1 MGKLGFFLK
10 RMLPVVLAVVLIL
23 IHLMVYRTEN
33 LREAEENSRELLS
46 EATRRKADF
55 LSEKMNGYRTLV
67 SSLAF
72 AYSQELSSEG
82 KMLEALEEIEQN
94 TSFDYIRF
102 LNTEGISHTSSGA
115 EADCSDRSY
124 YIRGMKGETGIC
136 DVQNSRLNGESM
148 MGFFAPVYN
157 DGEISGVF
165 IGFISQ
171 KNLASFLEGTIFS
184 FNVEVSVISPE
195 GIVVGTSNPEV
206 LNMDI
211 VELSKNDSF
220 PSSGQIPLGEVYDVS
235 TSYRNGSH
243 VAFVSRLEGGG
254 YYVLMAFPLDFVKEI
269 ALRSGSSG
277 NNLFIALMA
286 IFFIY
291 VAYTLIYFAFSTRN
305 NMRERRLIVDGILDN
320 DDLVLLIDK
329 MDGVEVI
336 KPSSSF
342 SSLNASLGVVVP
354 ISSLISFFSREY
366 GGEERDFMMLF
377 YSHLDKVRKNRNSSQ
392 QFVEEFFDGQRK
404 TYIQFIFRRGEKKRK
419 PFIIITIRQ
428 VTDLVEKERAEQEK
442 LETALAKAEEATKAK
457 GTFLANMSHDLRT
470 PMNAIIGYT
479 NLALA
484 NIKDYEKEENYL
496 GKIEQSSK
504 QLLALLNDILDMT
517 AIEGGKVNLDESAVC
532 IKDVFASI
540 ESITETSVAA
550 KGQMLHISVEDLV
563 HENVLVD
570 KVRLSQILLN
580 CVTNAIKYTPEG
592 GDIWLSVHEKGGG
605 DDGRIEFI
613 FSIKD
618 NGIGMSPS
626 FLEKIWEPFERER
639 NTTVS
644 RIQGTGLGMSITRN
658 LAFLMGGDITVTSK
672 EGEGSEFIVTLPL
685 PVVDVTVGSIQYW
698 TGKKALV
705 AGNTKTVTNLP
716 SLLMRMGVDSE
727 VAENF
732 SEAKEKAPGKDLVF
746 MDMTIPRKE
755 GMEAI
760 RTLKDMAGEKALMV
774 VTAYRLQEGERN
786 LESYGVDVYAPK
798 PVFFS
803 EIQEAL
809 TNREIGRGHIF
820 TTRKEMDLRG
830 KRVLLVE
837 DNELNREIAQIVLE
851 DIGMKVECAVNGMD
865 GVEKVEN
872 SPSPFDI
879 VLMDIQMPEMDGYEA
894 ARRIRN
900 LKDKVK
906 ASVPILSMTAN
917 AFPEDRRKAFEAGMD
932 GHVPKPLE
940 NNTLVSEI
948 IEAILSRG

>member
-148 MGFFAPVYN
+148 MGFFSPVYN

-184 FNVEVSVISPE
+184 FSVEVSVISPE

-211 VELSKNDSF
+211 VELSENDSF

-235 TSYRNGSH
+235 TSYRNGSR

-342 SSLNASLGVVVP
+342 SSLNASLGAVVP

-705 AGNTKTVTNLP
+705 AGNTKTVASLP
-716 SLLMRMGVDSE
+716 SLLMRMGIDSE

-732 SEAKEKAPGKDLVF
+732 SEAKDKAPGKDLVF

-760 RTLKDMAGEKALMV
+760 RTLKNMAGEKALMV

-809 TNREIGRGHIF
+809 TNREIGQGHIF

-900 LKDKVK
+900 LKDSAK

>member
-1 MGKLGFFLK
+1 M
-10 RMLPVVLAVVLIL
+10 
-23 IHLMVYRTEN
+23 
-33 LREAEENSRELLS
+33 
-46 EATRRKADF
+46 
-55 LSEKMNGYRTLV
+55 
-67 SSLAF
+67 
-72 AYSQELSSEG
+72 
-82 KMLEALEEIEQN
+82 
-94 TSFDYIRF
+94 
-102 LNTEGISHTSSGA
+102 
-115 EADCSDRSY
+115 
-124 YIRGMKGETGIC
+124 
-136 DVQNSRLNGESM
+136 
-148 MGFFAPVYN
+148 
-157 DGEISGVF
+157 
-165 IGFISQ
+165 
-171 KNLASFLEGTIFS
+171 
-184 FNVEVSVISPE
+184 
-195 GIVVGTSNPEV
+195 
-206 LNMDI
+206 
-211 VELSKNDSF
+211 
-220 PSSGQIPLGEVYDVS
+220 
-235 TSYRNGSH
+235 
-243 VAFVSRLEGGG
+243 AFVSRLEGGG

-342 SSLNASLGVVVP
+342 RSLNASLGAVVP

-716 SLLMRMGVDSE
+716 SLLMRMGIDSE

-732 SEAKEKAPGKDLVF
+732 SEAKDKAPGKDLVF

-774 VTAYRLQEGERN
+774 VTAYRLQENERN

-809 TNREIGRGHIF
+809 TNSEIGKGHIF

-900 LKDKVK
+900 LKDSAK